1 MGKNMEEKN
10 LKNIL
15 DEIIKFLNPR
25 IREIIEKRFGI
36 RTISYQTLEA
46 IGQSMNIT
54 RERVRQIEAL
64 GLKQLT
70 NKNILEPIKPIFDLI
85 EKYLMVYGGVRRE
98 DIFLKE
104 LTDLFSIREKNKENL
119 INFALALGKGRF
131 LYFKETPL
139 FRSAWALNATYYSKA
154 ITLAGGLKE
163 KLAIQSSLL
172 SNDNLL
178 KIASD
183 LTGKDLN
190 NQAILSHIELCR
202 EISQNPFGEWG
213 LISSPEVS
221 PRGVKDKAYLVFKKE
236 KKPLHFTEVA
246 EFINKTVFSDRKA
259 HPQTVHNELIKDPR
273 FVLVGRGTYA
283 LSDWGYE
290 PGTVRDVL
298 VSILNKSDK
307 GLTKDEIIKTVQ
319 SKRLVKENTILLN
332 LQNRKI
338 FKKTD
343 DQRFTLV

>member
-1 MGKNMEEKN
+1 MEEKN

-15 DEIIKFLNPR
+15 DEIIRVLNPR
-25 IREIIEKRFGI
+25 VREIIEKRFGI

-70 NKNILEPIKPIFDLI
+70 NKNVLEPIKPVFDSI
-85 EKYLMVYGGVRRE
+85 ESHLMAYGGVRRE
-98 DIFLKE
+98 DVFLKE
-104 LTDLFSIREKNKENL
+104 LTDLFSLKEKNKENL
-119 INFALALGKGRF
+119 INFVLALGRGRF
-131 LYFKETPL
+131 IYFKETPL
-139 FRSAWALNATYYSKA
+139 WRSAWTLHNSHYAKATA
-154 ITLAGGLKE
+154 LAGSLKE
-163 KLAIQSSLL
+163 KLSGENSLL
-172 SNDNLL
+172 SNINLL
-178 KIASD
+178 KAASD
-183 LTGKDLN
+183 LAGKDLN
-190 NQAILSHIELCR
+190 NEALLSHIELCR
-202 EISQNPFGEWG
+202 EISKNPFGEWG

-246 EFINKTVFSDRKA
+246 ELINKTVFSDRKA
-259 HPQTVHNELIKDPR
+259 HPQTVHNELIKDER

-298 VSILNKSDK
+298 VSVLKNAGR
-307 GLTKDEIIKTVQ
+307 GLTREEIIKTVQ

-332 LQNRKI
+332 LQNRKV

-343 DQRFTLV
+343 NQRFTLV

>member
-1 MGKNMEEKN
+1 MEEKN

-25 IREIIEKRFGI
+25 VREIIEKRFGI

-54 RERVRQIEAL
+54 RERVRQIEAF

-70 NKNILEPIKPIFDLI
+70 NKNVLEPIKPIFNLI
-85 EKYLMVYGGVRRE
+85 EKHLIMYGGVRRE
-98 DIFLKE
+98 DAFLKE
-104 LTDLFSIREKNKENL
+104 LTDIFSLKEKNKENL
-119 INFALALGKGRF
+119 INFALTLGKGRF
-131 LYFKETPL
+131 IYFKETPQ
-139 FRSAWALNATYYSKA
+139 FKSAWALNNVHYNKATA
-154 ITLAGGLKE
+154 LARSLKE
-163 KLAIQSSLL
+163 KLSSQNSLL
-172 SNDNLL
+172 SNNDLL
-178 KIASD
+178 KITADLAS
-183 LTGKDLN
+183 KDLN
-190 NQAILSHIELCR
+190 NQALISHIELCR

-221 PRGVKDKAYLVFKKE
+221 PRGVKDKAYLVFKRE

-246 EFINKTVFSDRKA
+246 ELINKTIFEGRKA

-290 PGTVRDVL
+290 PGTVCNVL
-298 VSILNKSDK
+298 VSVLKGAGR
-307 GLTKDEIIKTVQ
+307 GLTRDEIIKTVQ

-343 DQRFTLV
+343 EERFILA

>member
-1 MGKNMEEKN
+1 MEEKN
-10 LKNIL
+10 LKNTL
-15 DEIIKFLNPR
+15 DEIIRILNPR
-25 IREIIEKRFGI
+25 IREVIEKRFGI

-70 NKNILEPIKPIFDLI
+70 NKNVLEPIKPIFDSI
-85 EKYLMVYGGVRRE
+85 ENHLMAYGGVRSE
-98 DIFLKE
+98 NVFLKE
-104 LTDLFSIREKNKENL
+104 LADLFSLKEKNKENL
-119 INFALALGKGRF
+119 INFVLALGRGRF
-131 LYFKETPL
+131 IYFKETPL
-139 FRSAWALNATYYSKA
+139 WRSAWALHSNHYNKATA
-154 ITLAGGLKE
+154 LAGSLKE
-163 KLAIQSSLL
+163 KLSGENSLL
-172 SNDNLL
+172 SNSELL

-183 LTGKDLN
+183 LAGNDLN
-190 NQAILSHIELCR
+190 NHGLLSHIELCR
-202 EISQNPFGEWG
+202 GISKNPFGEWG
-213 LISSPEVS
+213 LVSSPEVS

-246 EFINKTVFSDRKA
+246 ELINKTVFSDRKA
-259 HPQTVHNELIKDPR
+259 HPQTVHNELIKDDR

-298 VSILNKSDK
+298 VSVLKNSGKS
-307 GLTKDEIIKTVQ
+307 LTKDEIIKTVQ
-319 SKRLVKENTILLN
+319 AKRLVKENTILLN

-343 DQRFTLV
+343 DQRFILV